1 MSDISAAVKLIK
13 EFEGFKSQP
22 YLCPA
27 GIPTIG
33 YGSTYYKDGR
43 KVTLKDQP
51 ISEKDASAL
60 LEQIV
65 TKDILPQVTRICP
78 VLEKNNNALN
88 AVIDFCYNMG
98 VGKFKSSTLAIMI
111 NAEDWPKAKEQL
123 MRWVHSDGEVLSGL
137 VRRRTAEAALLPEK

>member
-13 EFEGFKSQP
+13 EFEGFRDKP

-33 YGSTYYKDGR
+33 YGATYYRDGK
-43 KVTLKDQP
+43 KVTLKDPP
-51 ISEKDASAL
+51 ISEKDATAL

-123 MRWVHSDGEVLSGL
+123 MRWVHSGGEVLPGL